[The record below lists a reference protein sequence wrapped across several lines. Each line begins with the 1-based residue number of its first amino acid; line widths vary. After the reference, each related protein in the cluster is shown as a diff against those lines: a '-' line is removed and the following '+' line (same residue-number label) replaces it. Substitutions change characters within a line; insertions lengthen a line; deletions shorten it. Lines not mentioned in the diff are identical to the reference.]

1 MCHLKNHENILILCK
16 FASNV
21 IKFRKMKKIVF
32 LSALFL
38 IFAGTIKAQQLKG
51 LSATELSKIKSSVTK
66 DGSFKVRQNAVTT
79 NGIPKLAVNR
89 ENAGKLDTYFSNKVK
104 TKGITDQKSSGRCW
118 LFTGLNFV
126 RPKVI
131 EKLNLSEFEFSQNYS
146 FFWDQLEKSNLF
158 LEIIIA
164 TSTKPMD
171 DKTVEWAFK
180 NPIGDGGQWTTFA
193 DIVTKYGVVPK
204 QVMPETEQSDNT
216 RTISSLLTTKLREFG
231 LEIRDMVASG
241 KKAEALSTRKIEML
255 SEIYKMLSIALGTPP
270 ETFTWRFKD
279 KDDKISDLKTYT
291 PLSFYQEMLG
301 IDMGEYIM
309 FMNDPTREF
318 NKVYEIEYDR
328 NMADG
333 KNWKYLNL
341 PIDVLKKMA
350 IASIKANS
358 ALYFS
363 SDVGKFLL
371 KDNGTLDVNNYNYG
385 DLFQTKFPMT
395 KAQRIKTF
403 DSGSSHAMTLIGVD
417 LDNAGNPTKW
427 LIENSWGSTYGFNG
441 QLIMTDQWFNEYLF
455 RLVVHKSFV
464 PEEIQK
470 LLSQPAIKLP
480 PWDPMFS
487 PEQ

>member
-1 MCHLKNHENILILCK
+1 
-16 FASNV
+16 
-21 IKFRKMKKIVF
+21 MKRIISISAIF
-32 LSALFL
+32 LLLSGSLM
-38 IFAGTIKAQQLKG
+38 AQQFKG
-51 LSATELSKIKSSVTK
+51 LSTADLAKIKSSVTK
-66 DGSFKVRQNAVTT
+66 DASFKARQNAVTA
-79 NGIPKLAVNR
+79 NGIAKLAVNR
-89 ENAGKLDTYFSNKVK
+89 ENAGKIDTYFSNKVK

-158 LEIIIA
+158 LEIITA
-164 TSTKPMD
+164 TASKPMD

-204 QVMPETEQSDNT
+204 QIMPETEQSDNT
-216 RTISSLLTTKLREFG
+216 GKISSLLTTKLREYG
-231 LEIRDMVASG
+231 LEIRELAASG
-241 KKAEALSTRKIEML
+241 KKSEALNTRKIEML
-255 SEIYKMLSIALGTPP
+255 GEVYKMLTIALGTPP
-270 ETFTWRFKD
+270 ETFVWRYKD
-279 KDDKISDLKTYT
+279 KDDKISEAKTYT
-291 PLSFYQEMLG
+291 PLSFYKEMLG
-301 IDMGEYIM
+301 IDMSEYVM
-309 FMNDPTREF
+309 FMNDPTREY

-333 KNWKYLNL
+333 KNWKYINL
-341 PIDVLKKMA
+341 PADALKKMA

-371 KDNGTLDVNNYNYG
+371 KDNGTLDVNNFNYS
-385 DLFQTKFPMT
+385 DLFQTRFPMN

-417 LDNAGNPTKW
+417 LDASGNPTKW
-427 LIENSWGSTYGFNG
+427 LIENSWGPTYGFNG
-441 QLIMTDQWFNEYLF
+441 QLIMTDEWFNEYLF

-464 PEEIQK
+464 PEDIQK

-487 PEQ
+487 QEL

>member
-1 MCHLKNHENILILCK
+1 
-16 FASNV
+16 
-21 IKFRKMKKIVF
+21 MKKIIS
-32 LSALFL
+32 LSL
-38 IFAGTIKAQQLKG
+38 ICLLLSGSLLAQQFKG
-51 LSATELSKIKSSVTK
+51 LTTTDLTKIKSSVTK
-66 DGSFKVRQNAVTT
+66 DASFKARQNAVTA
-79 NGIPKLAVNR
+79 NGIAKLAVNR
-89 ENAGKLDTYFSNKVK
+89 ENAGKVDTYFSNKVK

-164 TSTKPMD
+164 TSSKPMD

-204 QVMPETEQSDNT
+204 QIMPETEQSDNT
-216 RTISSLLTTKLREFG
+216 GKISSLLTTKLREYG
-231 LEIRDMVASG
+231 LEIRGLVASG
-241 KKAEALSTRKIEML
+241 KKAEVLNYRKIEML
-255 SEIYKMLSIALGTPP
+255 GEVYKMLSIALGTPP
-270 ETFTWRFKD
+270 DTFTWRFKD
-279 KDDKISDLKTYT
+279 KDDKISEAKTYT
-291 PLSFYQEMLG
+291 PITFYKEILG
-301 IDMGEYIM
+301 VDMSEYIM
-309 FMNDPTREF
+309 FMNDPTREY

-333 KNWKYLNL
+333 KNWKYINVSVE
-341 PIDVLKKMA
+341 VLKNMA
-350 IASIKANS
+350 IASIKANN

-363 SDVGKFLL
+363 CDVGKFLL
-371 KDNGTLDVNNYNYG
+371 KDNGTLDVNNYNYS
-385 DLFQTKFPMT
+385 DLFQTSFSMNKT
-395 KAQRIKTF
+395 QRIKTF

-417 LDNAGNPTKW
+417 LDTTGKPTKW
-427 LIENSWGSTYGFNG
+427 LIENSWGPTYGFNG
-441 QLIMTDQWFNEYLF
+441 QLIMTDEWFNEYFF

-487 PEQ
+487 QEQ

>member
-1 MCHLKNHENILILCK
+1 
-16 FASNV
+16 
-21 IKFRKMKKIVF
+21 MKKIIF
-32 LSALFL
+32 LPL
-38 IFAGTIKAQQLKG
+38 IFLLVSGSIFAQQFKG
-51 LSATELSKIKSSVTK
+51 LSAADLSKIKSSVTK
-66 DGSFKVRQNAVTT
+66 DASFKVRQNAVTT
-79 NGIPKLAVNR
+79 NGVAKLAVNR
-89 ENAGKLDTYFSNKVK
+89 ENAGKMDTYFSNKVK

-158 LEIIIA
+158 LEIILA
-164 TSTKPMD
+164 TASKPMD
-171 DKTVEWAFK
+171 DKTVEWAFR

-216 RTISSLLTTKLREFG
+216 SKFSSLLVSKLRQYG
-231 LEIRDMVASG
+231 LELREMVAAS
-241 KKAEALSTRKIEML
+241 KKAESLNARKLEML
-255 SEIYKMLSIALGTPP
+255 GEIYRMLSIALGTPP
-270 ETFTWRFKD
+270 DTFTWRFKD
-279 KDDKISDLKTYT
+279 KDDKISELKTYT
-291 PLSFYQEMLG
+291 PLSFYKEMLG
-301 IDMGEYIM
+301 IDMQEYIM

-333 KNWKYLNL
+333 KNWKYINVS
-341 PIDVLKKMA
+341 IDVLKNMA
-350 IASIKANS
+350 IASIKANN

-371 KDNGTLDVNNYNYG
+371 KENGTLDMNNYNYG
-385 DLFQTKFPMT
+385 DLFQTGFPMN
-395 KAQRIKTF
+395 KVQRIKTF

-417 LDNAGNPTKW
+417 LDSTGKPTKW
-427 LIENSWGSTYGFNG
+427 LIENSWGPTYGFNG
-441 QLIMTDQWFNEYLF
+441 QLIMTDEWFNEYLF

-470 LLSQPAIKLP
+470 LLSQPSIKLP

-487 PEQ
+487 EEM

>member
-1 MCHLKNHENILILCK
+1 
-16 FASNV
+16 
-21 IKFRKMKKIVF
+21 MKKIIS
-32 LSALFL
+32 LSLIGLLLSGTLF
-38 IFAGTIKAQQLKG
+38 AQQFKG
-51 LSATELSKIKSSVTK
+51 LTTADLAKIKSSVTK
-66 DGSFKVRQNAVTT
+66 DGSFKVRQNAVVA
-79 NGIPKLAVNR
+79 NGIAKLAVNR
-89 ENAGKLDTYFSNKVK
+89 DNAGKMDTYFSNKVK

-158 LEIIIA
+158 LEIVTA
-164 TSTKPMD
+164 TASKPMD

-216 RTISSLLTTKLREFG
+216 GKISSLLTSKLREYG
-231 LEIRDMVASG
+231 LEIRELVTAG
-241 KKAEALSTRKIEML
+241 KKAEALNTRKIEML
-255 SEIYKMLSIALGTPP
+255 GEVYKMLSIGLGTPP
-270 ETFTWRFKD
+270 DTFVWRYKD
-279 KDDKISDLKTYT
+279 KDDKISEAKTYT
-291 PLSFYQEMLG
+291 PLSFYKEILG
-301 IDMGEYIM
+301 IDMTEYVM
-309 FMNDPTREF
+309 FMNDPTREY

-333 KNWKYLNL
+333 KNWKYVNL
-341 PIDVLKKMA
+341 PVDALKKMA

-363 SDVGKFLL
+363 CDVGKFLL
-371 KDNGTLDVNNYNYG
+371 KDNGTLDVNNFNYS
-385 DLFQTKFPMT
+385 DLFQTRFPMNKT
-395 KAQRIKTF
+395 QRIKTF

-417 LDNAGNPTKW
+417 LDASGNPTKW
-427 LIENSWGSTYGFNG
+427 LIENSWGPTYGFNG
-441 QLIMTDQWFNEYLF
+441 QLIMTDEWFNEYLF

-464 PEEIQK
+464 PDDIQK

-480 PWDPMFS
+480 PWDPMFL
-487 PEQ
+487 EEL

>member
-1 MCHLKNHENILILCK
+1 
-16 FASNV
+16 
-21 IKFRKMKKIVF
+21 MKQIISISIVSLL
-32 LSALFL
+32 LSGSLF
-38 IFAGTIKAQQLKG
+38 AQQFKG
-51 LSATELSKIKSSVTK
+51 LTTADLAKIKSSVTK
-66 DGSFKVRQNAVTT
+66 DGSFKVRQNAVVA
-79 NGIPKLAVNR
+79 NGITKLAVNR
-89 ENAGKLDTYFSNKVK
+89 ENAGKIDTYFSNKVK

-118 LFTGLNFV
+118 LFTGLNFI

-158 LEIIIA
+158 LEIITA
-164 TSTKPMD
+164 TASKPMD

-216 RTISSLLTTKLREFG
+216 GKISSLLTSKLREFG
-231 LEIRDMVASG
+231 LEIRDMAAAG
-241 KKAEALSTRKIEML
+241 KKAESLNTRKIEML
-255 SEIYKMLSIALGTPP
+255 GEVYKMLSIGLGTPP
-270 ETFTWRFKD
+270 ETFVWRYKD
-279 KDDKISDLKTYT
+279 KDDKISETKTYT
-291 PLSFYQEMLG
+291 PLSFYKEMLG
-301 IDMGEYIM
+301 IDMSEYIM
-309 FMNDPTREF
+309 FMNDPTREY

-333 KNWKYLNL
+333 KNWKYINL
-341 PIDVLKKMA
+341 PADILKKMA
-350 IASIKANS
+350 IASIKANN

-371 KDNGTLDVNNYNYG
+371 KDNGTLDVNNYNYS
-385 DLFQTKFPMT
+385 DLFQTKFPMN

-417 LDNAGNPTKW
+417 LDTSGNPTKW
-427 LIENSWGSTYGFNG
+427 LIENSWGPTYGFNG
-441 QLIMTDQWFNEYLF
+441 QLIMTDEWFNEYLF

-464 PEEIQK
+464 PEDIQK
-470 LLSQPAIKLP
+470 LLLQPAIKLP

-487 PEQ
+487 TEF

>member
-1 MCHLKNHENILILCK
+1 
-16 FASNV
+16 
-21 IKFRKMKKIVF
+21 MKKGIISVVILTI
-32 LSALFL
+32 LSVT
-38 IFAGTIKAQQLKG
+38 IFAQQFKG
-51 LSATELSKIKSSVTK
+51 LSPADLAKIKSSLTK
-66 DGSFKVRQNAVTT
+66 DASFNASQNAVTA
-79 NGIPKLAVNR
+79 NGIAKLAVNR
-89 ENAGKLDTYFSNKVK
+89 ENIGKIDTYFSNKVK

-164 TSTKPMD
+164 TASKPMD

-216 RTISSLLTTKLREFG
+216 SKISALLTSKLREFG
-231 LEIRDMVASG
+231 LEIRGMVATG
-241 KKAEALSTRKIEML
+241 KKIDALNNRKMEML
-255 SEIYKMLSIALGTPP
+255 SNIYRMLSIALGNPP
-270 ETFTWRFKD
+270 ETFNWRFKD
-279 KDDKISDLKTYT
+279 KDDKISELKTYT
-291 PLSFYQEMLG
+291 PMSFYKEMLG
-301 IDMGEYIM
+301 VDMQDYIM
-309 FMNDPTREF
+309 FMNDPTREY

-328 NMADG
+328 NMTDG
-333 KNWKYLNL
+333 KNWKYVNL
-341 PIDVLKKMA
+341 PVDALKKMA
-350 IASIKANS
+350 ITSIKANN

-363 SDVGKFLL
+363 CDVGKYLL
-371 KDNGTLDVNNYNYG
+371 KENGTLDVNNYNYR
-385 DLFQTKFPMT
+385 DLFQTSFPMNKT
-395 KAQRIKTF
+395 QRIKTF
-403 DSGSSHAMTLIGVD
+403 DSGSSHAMTLTGVD
-417 LDNAGNPTKW
+417 IDVNGKPTKW

-441 QLIMTDQWFNEYLF
+441 QLIMTDEWFNEYLF
-455 RLVVHKSFV
+455 RLVVYKDFV
-464 PEEIQK
+464 PEDIQK

>member
-1 MCHLKNHENILILCK
+1 
-16 FASNV
+16 
-21 IKFRKMKKIVF
+21 MKKIIS
-32 LSALFL
+32 LSL
-38 IFAGTIKAQQLKG
+38 ICLLLSGSLLAQQFKG
-51 LSATELSKIKSSVTK
+51 LTTTDLTKIKSSVTK
-66 DGSFKVRQNAVTT
+66 DASFKARQNAVTA
-79 NGIPKLAVNR
+79 NGIAKLAVNR
-89 ENAGKLDTYFSNKVK
+89 ENAGKVDTYFSNKVK

-164 TSTKPMD
+164 TSSKPMD

-204 QVMPETEQSDNT
+204 QIMPETEQSDNT
-216 RTISSLLTTKLREFG
+216 GKISSLLTTKLREYG
-231 LEIRDMVASG
+231 LEIRGLVASG
-241 KKAEALSTRKIEML
+241 KKAEVLNYRKIEML
-255 SEIYKMLSIALGTPP
+255 GEVYKMLSIALGTPP
-270 ETFTWRFKD
+270 DTFTWRFKD
-279 KDDKISDLKTYT
+279 KDDKISEAKTYT
-291 PLSFYQEMLG
+291 PLTFYKEILG
-301 IDMGEYIM
+301 VDMNDYIM
-309 FMNDPTREF
+309 FMNDPTREY

-333 KNWKYLNL
+333 KNWKYINVSVE
-341 PIDVLKKMA
+341 VLKSMA
-350 IASIKANS
+350 IASIKANN

-363 SDVGKFLL
+363 CDVGKFLL
-371 KDNGTLDVNNYNYG
+371 KDNGTLDVNNYNYS
-385 DLFQTKFPMT
+385 DLFQTSFPMNKT
-395 KAQRIKTF
+395 QRIKTF

-417 LDNAGNPTKW
+417 LDTTGKPTKW
-427 LIENSWGSTYGFNG
+427 LIENSWGPTYGFNG
-441 QLIMTDQWFNEYLF
+441 QLIMTDEWFNEYFF

-470 LLSQPAIKLP
+470 MLSQPAIKLP

-487 PEQ
+487 QEQ

>member
-1 MCHLKNHENILILCK
+1 
-16 FASNV
+16 
-21 IKFRKMKKIVF
+21 MKKIV
-32 LSALFL
+32 SLFL
-38 IFAGTIKAQQLKG
+38 IGLLLSGTLFAQQFKG
-51 LSATELSKIKSSVTK
+51 LTTADLAKIKSSVTK
-66 DGSFKVRQNAVTT
+66 DGSFKVRQNAVVA
-79 NGIPKLAVNR
+79 NGIAKLAVNR
-89 ENAGKLDTYFSNKVK
+89 DNAGKMDTYFSNKVK

-118 LFTGLNFV
+118 LFTGLNFI

-131 EKLNLSEFEFSQNYS
+131 DKLNLSEFEFSQNYS

-158 LEIIIA
+158 LEIIMTTA
-164 TSTKPMD
+164 TKPMD

-193 DIVTKYGVVPK
+193 DIVTKYGLVPK

-216 RTISSLLTTKLREFG
+216 GKISSLLTSKLREYG
-231 LEIRDMVASG
+231 LEIRELVAAG
-241 KKAEALSTRKIEML
+241 KKAEALNTRKIEML
-255 SEIYKMLSIALGTPP
+255 GEVYKMLSIGLGTPP
-270 ETFTWRFKD
+270 DTFVWRYKD
-279 KDDKISDLKTYT
+279 KDDKISEAKTYT
-291 PLSFYQEMLG
+291 PLSFYKEMLG
-301 IDMGEYIM
+301 IDMTEYVM
-309 FMNDPTREF
+309 FMNDPTREY

-333 KNWKYLNL
+333 KNWKYVNL
-341 PIDVLKKMA
+341 PVEALKKMA

-371 KDNGTLDVNNYNYG
+371 KDNGTLDVNNFNYS
-385 DLFQTKFPMT
+385 DLFQTKFPMN

-417 LDNAGNPTKW
+417 LDASGNPTKW
-427 LIENSWGSTYGFNG
+427 LIENSWGPTYGFNG
-441 QLIMTDQWFNEYLF
+441 QLIMTDEWFNEYLF

-464 PEEIQK
+464 PEDIQK

-487 PEQ
+487 EEL

>member
-1 MCHLKNHENILILCK
+1 
-16 FASNV
+16 
-21 IKFRKMKKIVF
+21 MKKIIS
-32 LSALFL
+32 LSL
-38 IFAGTIKAQQLKG
+38 ICLLLSGSLMAQQFKG
-51 LSATELSKIKSSVTK
+51 LTTVDLAKIKSSVTK
-66 DGSFKVRQNAVTT
+66 DASFKARQNAVTA
-79 NGIPKLAVNR
+79 NGIAKLAVNR
-89 ENAGKLDTYFSNKVK
+89 ENAGKIDTYFSNKVK

-158 LEIIIA
+158 LEIILA
-164 TSTKPMD
+164 TASKPMD

-216 RTISSLLTTKLREFG
+216 GKISSLLTTKLREYG
-231 LEIRDMVASG
+231 LEIREMVAAG
-241 KKAEALSTRKIEML
+241 KKAEALNTRKIAML
-255 SEIYKMLSIALGTPP
+255 GDVYNMLTIALGTPP
-270 ETFTWRFKD
+270 DTFVWRYKD
-279 KDDKISDLKTYT
+279 KDDKISEAKTYT
-291 PLSFYQEMLG
+291 PLSFYKEMLG
-301 IDMGEYIM
+301 IDMSEYVM

-333 KNWKYLNL
+333 KNWKYINL
-341 PIDVLKKMA
+341 PADELKKMA

-371 KDNGTLDVNNYNYG
+371 KDNGTLDVNNFNYS
-385 DLFQTKFPMT
+385 DLFQTRFPMN

-417 LDNAGNPTKW
+417 LDASGKPIKW
-427 LIENSWGSTYGFNG
+427 LIENSWGPTYGFNG
-441 QLIMTDQWFNEYLF
+441 QLIMTDEWFNEYLF

-464 PEEIQK
+464 PEDIQK

-487 PEQ
+487 QEQ

>member
-1 MCHLKNHENILILCK
+1 
-16 FASNV
+16 
-21 IKFRKMKKIVF
+21 MKKIISISIVF
-32 LSALFL
+32 LLLSGSLF
-38 IFAGTIKAQQLKG
+38 AQQFKG
-51 LSATELSKIKSSVTK
+51 LSAIDLAKIKSSVTK
-66 DGSFKVRQNAVTT
+66 DGSFKVRQNAVVA
-79 NGIPKLAVNR
+79 NGIAKLAVNR
-89 ENAGKLDTYFSNKVK
+89 ENAGKVDTYFSNKVK

-158 LEIIIA
+158 LEIIMTTA
-164 TSTKPMD
+164 TKPMD

-216 RTISSLLTTKLREFG
+216 GKISSLLTSKLREYG
-231 LEIRDMVASG
+231 LEIRELVVAG
-241 KKAEALSTRKIEML
+241 KKAEALNSRKIEML
-255 SEIYKMLSIALGTPP
+255 GEVYKMLSIGLGTPP
-270 ETFTWRFKD
+270 ETFVWRYKD
-279 KDDKISDLKTYT
+279 KDDKISEAKTYT
-291 PLSFYQEMLG
+291 PLSFYKEMLG
-301 IDMGEYIM
+301 IDMTEYVM
-309 FMNDPTREF
+309 FMNDPTREY

-333 KNWKYLNL
+333 KNWKYVNL
-341 PIDVLKKMA
+341 PVDALKKMA

-371 KDNGTLDVNNYNYG
+371 KDNGTLDVNNFNYG
-385 DLFQTKFPMT
+385 DLFQTRFPMN

-417 LDNAGNPTKW
+417 LDASGNPTKW
-427 LIENSWGSTYGFNG
+427 LIENSWGPTYGFNG
-441 QLIMTDQWFNEYLF
+441 QLIMTDEWFNEYLF

-464 PEEIQK
+464 PEDIQK
-470 LLSQPAIKLP
+470 LLTQPAIKLP

-487 PEQ
+487 TEF